1 MTKAKIEMHFQ
12 EIKQLSDQVRDLAEE
27 IKKNVQEKLMGAVT
41 GTKQVWNSECADLLI
56 GKEVRF
62 CGQLLEEAD
71 ELLRIAV
78 QMEEQA
84 EKMYRME
91 MINQLLAETRI
102 YL

>member
-1 MTKAKIEMHFQ
+1 MSKAKIEMHFQ
-12 EIKQLSDQVRDLAEE
+12 EIKQLSDQVRDLAERM
-27 IKKNVQEKLMGAVT
+27 KKKVQEELMGAVT

-56 GKEVRF
+56 GKEVRL

-91 MINQLLAETRI
+91 MINHLLAETRI
-102 YL
+102 YI